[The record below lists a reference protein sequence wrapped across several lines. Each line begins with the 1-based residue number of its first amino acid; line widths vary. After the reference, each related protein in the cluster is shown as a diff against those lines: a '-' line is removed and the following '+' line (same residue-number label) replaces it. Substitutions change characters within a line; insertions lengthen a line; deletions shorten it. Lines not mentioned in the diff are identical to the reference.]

1 MLTDKEYAGYKTNK
15 LIELKEKDSIDAY
28 ESTCKDIKELKGK
41 YKEYVDILLCLCN
54 WLTDN
59 AKYEKSYA
67 DWLTTNAGVNLIP
80 RSIVFDNKND
90 KIVMDVELFQ
100 GIVMEGIISEQA
112 KEIKKAMI
120 KEPIS
125 LHTPVAEDLC
135 IQDYICDNKHNKPDI
150 ITEKKALK
158 KDIEKLLKQLTA
170 REKFILTNRFGLNC
184 DGKIKTLDEL
194 GKTLNFSKERIRQ
207 IEVEAIKKL
216 RKSENI
222 EEIKEYLRE

>member
-28 ESTCKDIKELKGK
+28 ESTCKNIKELKGK

-59 AKYEKSYA
+59 SKYEKSYA
-67 DWLTTNAGVNLIP
+67 DWVTTDAGVNLIP

-120 KEPIS
+120 NIKQI
-125 LHTPVAEDLC
+125 LKNNLLDKIVN
-135 IQDYICDNKHNKPDI
+135 IKPAVNYWDDHD
-150 ITEKKALK
+150 TVPGKRGA
-158 KDIEKLLKQLTA
+158 KDIASNSYFKSEYYSKKVIVGRITINKYKLTNAIAGFFKLLG
-170 REKFILTNRFGLNC
+170 TNNHIFDNVNNN
-184 DGKIKTLDEL
+184 LDQSL
-194 GKTLNFSKERIRQ
+194 IYVCK
-207 IEVEAIKKL
+207 V
-216 RKSENI
+216 KS
-222 EEIKEYLRE
+222 R